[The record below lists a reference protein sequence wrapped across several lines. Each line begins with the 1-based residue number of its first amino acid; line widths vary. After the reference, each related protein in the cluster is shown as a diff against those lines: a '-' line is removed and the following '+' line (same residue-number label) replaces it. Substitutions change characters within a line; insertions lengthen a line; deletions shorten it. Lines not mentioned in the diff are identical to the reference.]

1 MADSLPK
8 RFKDWLDEKE
18 IRATS
23 GRIAVAE
30 HLAGHDGHPSLSDL
44 SDALRGKVSKVTV
57 YRTVRLLEEAEL
69 VDRLEVEGVDR
80 YEATGEHH
88 DHLIC
93 VDCGRVDEFHSEAIE
108 ARQHEVARELGFE
121 VTGHTHILRGRC
133 PECRKARR
141 DTSPS

>member
-1 MADSLPK
+1 MSDSLPD
-8 RFKDWLDEKE
+8 RFKDWLGEQD

-30 HLAGHDGHPSLSDL
+30 HLAQHDGHPSLSDL
-44 SDALRGKVSKVTV
+44 ADALRGTVSKVTV

-93 VDCGRVDEFHSEAIE
+93 IDCGWVEEFHSEAIE

-121 VTGHTHILRGRC
+121 ATGHTHILRGRC
-133 PECRKARR
+133 PECRAARR